1 MSRLNAKL
9 ITGANLENVDDIYQ
23 CLIDAH
29 DGLSDEESLRL
40 NAKLILLLFNHIGDA
55 NVIREALGYAKS
67 S

>member
-1 MSRLNAKL
+1 MSRLNTKL

-23 CLIDAH
+23 SLIDVH

-40 NAKLILLLFNHIGDA
+40 NAKLILLLFNHVGDED
-55 NVIREALGYAKS
+55 VIYEALDYAKS